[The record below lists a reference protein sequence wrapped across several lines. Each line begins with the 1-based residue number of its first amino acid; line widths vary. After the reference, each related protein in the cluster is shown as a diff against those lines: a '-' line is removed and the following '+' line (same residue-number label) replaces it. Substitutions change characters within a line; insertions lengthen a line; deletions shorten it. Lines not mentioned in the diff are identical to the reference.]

1 MTITVTTTEKLRA
14 AVASLLVARGD
25 RDPVRD
31 DESLFTTGRLDS
43 LAATELIMLLEQDF
57 GLDLASA
64 DFDVSELDTIGDIA
78 DLVGR
83 AHA

>member
-1 MTITVTTTEKLRA
+1 MTVTVTTTEKLRA

-31 DESLFTTGRLDS
+31 DESLFTNGRLDS

-78 DLVGR
+78 DLVAR

>member
-1 MTITVTTTEKLRA
+1 MTIAIMTTEKLRA
-14 AVASLLVARGD
+14 AVAGLLAARGD
-25 RDPVRD
+25 RDPVSD

-64 DFDVSELDTIGDIA
+64 DFDVSALDTIADIA
-78 DLVGR
+78 DLVAR
-83 AHA
+83 AHN